1 MIHDKKELLNK
12 LQILT
17 KNGNESDIKM
27 LLESMGVIFFELQY
41 FIVFY
46 YSSDLDL
53 LENQDCFF
61 WIFFLKKL

>member
-27 LLESMGVIFFELQY
+27 LLESMGVISFKFYHFSWFFILVQIWICWKIKTAS
-41 FIVFY
+41 FG
-46 YSSDLDL
+46 SS
-53 LENQDCFF
+53 F
-61 WIFFLKKL
+61 